1 MSTTINADDR
11 RATNPVFNDNRLKLG
26 LFGLNSGQVMTKAP
40 DRYIADWKRSDA
52 SVKLASDAGLEAI
65 VALITWHQRQ
75 FDTFTWCAALGARH
89 PNPAVVATFH
99 VQLVHPTFV
108 AKAAATG
115 DHITDGRFCLNVVA
129 GSNSRSYQAFGM
141 EMPDHETR
149 YAQAAEYMEL
159 LKRLWTED
167 PFDFEGRH
175 FQVFKAESQPKPVQS
190 LPPIMNAGTSERGVL
205 FAAKYADM
213 VFTHF
218 QEDMDSV
225 RAQCASIKKLAW
237 DEFRRPVQVW
247 THGYIVIRDT
257 DAEAEEFLRYF
268 AVEHADQARVA
279 AMIKAL
285 SESAYEKIQDSER
298 WKYQRN
304 WAAGGGVALVGS
316 PETVARRMAEFSAAG
331 VDGIL
336 LNSIEPESMVSRL
349 TADVLPLLE
358 QAGVR
363 KPFRAHY

>member
-1 MSTTINADDR
+1 
-11 RATNPVFNDNRLKLG
+11 LG
-26 LFGLNSGQVMTKAP
+26 LFGLNSGSQVMTTVP
-40 DRYIADWKRSDA
+40 ERYIADWKRSDA
-52 SVKLASDAGLEAI
+52 VMKLASDSGLEAM
-65 VALITWHQRQ
+65 VSLMSWHQRQ
-75 FDTFTWCAALGARH
+75 FDTFSWCSALGARH
-89 PNPAVVATFH
+89 PNPAVVATLH
-99 VQLVHPTFV
+99 VQLMHPTFV

-115 DHITDGRFCLNVVA
+115 DHITGGRFGINIVA

-141 EMPDHETR
+141 DMPAHETR
-149 YAQAAEYMEL
+149 YAQAAEFMEL

-175 FQVFKAESQPKPVQS
+175 FKVQKADSQPKPLQS
-190 LPPIMNAGTSERGVL
+190 LPPVMNAGTSERGVL

-257 DAEAEEFLRYF
+257 DAEAQEFLRYF
-268 AVEHADQARVA
+268 AVEHADEARVA
-279 AMIKAL
+279 AFVKAL
-285 SESAYEKIQDSER
+285 GESAYEKIQDNDR

-304 WAAGGGVALVGS
+304 WAAGGGIALVGS
-316 PETVARRMAEFSAAG
+316 PETVARRLAEFSGVG

-336 LNSIEPESMVSRL
+336 FNSIEPESMVSRL
-349 TADVLPLLE
+349 TASVLPILE
-358 QAGVR
+358 QAGLR
-363 KPFRAHY
+363 KPFRTNS